1 MLSYRGMGGLLIRPA
16 GPAIYDFPSVW
27 MAGAWK
33 RSLRSCTAFSGRNK
47 MLKYAIIFAII
58 SLIAGALGFGG
69 IAAGSAGIAKILF
82 GLFLILAV
90 IFVVLAALGVG
101 AARKVLK

>member
-1 MLSYRGMGGLLIRPA
+1 
-16 GPAIYDFPSVW
+16 
-27 MAGAWK
+27 
-33 RSLRSCTAFSGRNK
+33 
-47 MLKYAIIFAII
+47 MLKYAIVFAII

-90 IFVVLAALGVG
+90 IFIVLAALGVG
-101 AARKVLK
+101 AARKALK